1 MFNFGTIKAKL
12 YFMILIFSI
21 GMVLIGI
28 IGLSGAKRANN
39 SMERMYNG
47 QLSSVLQ
54 IFNVRAPLNAILREM
69 SFAVAHNPANPS
81 SALVQKDHQL
91 NVHIDAI
98 EKNLNEIGP
107 VWQEFEKKIDSP
119 EERKL
124 ADAFTTSKNEF
135 IEKAVRP
142 ALESLKKGDYDEA
155 SRLVYLIG
163 KPLSKKVSSDSQL
176 LMELQLKQAKDHF
189 QQNDASFRK
198 LEIWTIAC
206 ILGGVLF
213 AVIIGVLISSTITTS
228 AKRLIATA
236 TEIGNGNLT
245 ARCSLTG
252 KDEMAEI
259 ASSFDQ
265 IASVFTSSMNNLATI
280 AAEVTIAAARVHTSS
295 EAMASGS
302 EKVASEAATVAT
314 AGEEMAAT
322 SGDIAQNCQMAAESA
337 QQASSQAADGS
348 AIIRNSIN
356 GMQKIAERV
365 SDSARTVES
374 LGQRSDQIGQIIG
387 TIQDIADQTNLL
399 ALNAAIEA
407 ARAGDQGRGFAV
419 VADEV
424 RALAERT
431 TKATK
436 EIDSMIKAIQQETRA
451 AVSAMEEGVA
461 QVRQGT
467 EEARRSGV
475 AIDTIMEQIDGLSLQ
490 VSQIATAAEEQTA
503 TTSEISGNMMR
514 ITDVVSQSSASAQES
529 AGEANHLNE
538 LAEKLMVNTNKFQL
552 EESMSL
558 SILRAKG
565 AHLIFTGKIR
575 AHLAGVK
582 QVDHN
587 GLPTH
592 LTCAFGK
599 WCQSIGKDTCGDMPQ
614 FRQIE
619 APHSK
624 VHDLGKQAVQAYN
637 AGDRQRAHEYCDE
650 MVAQSEKLLDILDQ
664 LMGESA
670 TLMKWGPQYSINVR
684 MFDDQHKRLIDM
696 VNQLNDAMNSGKGFD
711 VLKTILGGL
720 VEYTVTH
727 FDDEERILTKNNYP
741 DLAAHKKEHEALKK
755 TAGELMQKFN
765 GNSNALS
772 SEVMVFLKNWLV
784 THIQGS
790 DKKYAQFLNS
800 KGIS

>member
-1 MFNFGTIKAKL
+1 
-12 YFMILIFSI
+12 
-21 GMVLIGI
+21 
-28 IGLSGAKRANN
+28 
-39 SMERMYNG
+39 
-47 QLSSVLQ
+47 
-54 IFNVRAPLNAILREM
+54 
-69 SFAVAHNPANPS
+69 
-81 SALVQKDHQL
+81 
-91 NVHIDAI
+91 
-98 EKNLNEIGP
+98 
-107 VWQEFEKKIDSP
+107 
-119 EERKL
+119 
-124 ADAFTTSKNEF
+124 
-135 IEKAVRP
+135 
-142 ALESLKKGDYDEA
+142 
-155 SRLVYLIG
+155 
-163 KPLSKKVSSDSQL
+163 
-176 LMELQLKQAKDHF
+176 
-189 QQNDASFRK
+189 
-198 LEIWTIAC
+198 
-206 ILGGVLF
+206 
-213 AVIIGVLISSTITTS
+213 
-228 AKRLIATA
+228 
-236 TEIGNGNLT
+236 
-245 ARCSLTG
+245 
-252 KDEMAEI
+252 
-259 ASSFDQ
+259 
-265 IASVFTSSMNNLATI
+265 
-280 AAEVTIAAARVHTSS
+280 
-295 EAMASGS
+295 
-302 EKVASEAATVAT
+302 
-314 AGEEMAAT
+314 
-322 SGDIAQNCQMAAESA
+322 
-337 QQASSQAADGS
+337 
-348 AIIRNSIN
+348 
-356 GMQKIAERV
+356 
-365 SDSARTVES
+365 
-374 LGQRSDQIGQIIG
+374 
-387 TIQDIADQTNLL
+387 
-399 ALNAAIEA
+399 
-407 ARAGDQGRGFAV
+407 
-419 VADEV
+419 
-424 RALAERT
+424 
-431 TKATK
+431 
-436 EIDSMIKAIQQETRA
+436 
-451 AVSAMEEGVA
+451 
-461 QVRQGT
+461 
-467 EEARRSGV
+467 
-475 AIDTIMEQIDGLSLQ
+475 MEQIDGLSLQ

-670 TLMKWGPQYSINVR
+670 SLMKWGPQYSINVR

-696 VNQLNDAMNSGKGFD
+696 VNQLNEAMNSGKGFD

-727 FDDEERILTKNNYP
+727 FDDEEKILTKNNYP

-755 TAGELMQKFN
+755 TAGELLQKFN